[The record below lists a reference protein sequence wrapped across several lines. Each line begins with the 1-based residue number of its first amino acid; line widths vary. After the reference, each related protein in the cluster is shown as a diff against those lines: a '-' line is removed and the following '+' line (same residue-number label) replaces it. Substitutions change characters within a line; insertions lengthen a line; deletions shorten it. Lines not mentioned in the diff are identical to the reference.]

1 LLKSLECKKARFFPK
16 RFKKNRNFFEKSEP
30 EHCLK
35 GNQYWYYRADGR
47 ITRDYLCMGK
57 RRPGIANENDVQLV
71 ECSDEGELWG
81 YDPRTGALQHQES
94 GRTFF
99 YLINIKAIPSLRVI
113 SSPFRKNKFFFS
125 RKFLQ
130 VIP

>member
-1 LLKSLECKKARFFPK
+1 LLKSLECKKARFFFPK
-16 RFKKNRNFFEKSEP
+16 YFLNRTGTFFKSPNRNTG
-30 EHCLK
+30 LK

-99 YLINIKAIPSLRVI
+99 YLIIIKAVPSLWVI
-113 SSPFRKNKFFFS
+113 SSPFRTNLIYSLKF
-125 RKFLQ
+125 
-130 VIP
+130 P